1 MNNFV
6 KKWTESSLILKIII
20 GLVIGIVLGL
30 TVPQYDMI
38 GLPGELFVDALK
50 AIAPILVF
58 LLVGSALSKTDGGI
72 ANKFKKIICLFF
84 FSTFIASL
92 VAVIGSFLFPVG
104 MTLTEASSLSPP
116 ED

>member
-20 GLVIGIVLGL
+20 GLVIGVILGL

-58 LLVGSALSKTDGGI
+58 LLVTSALSKTDGGI
-72 ANKFKKIICLFF
+72 ANKFKKII
-84 FSTFIASL
+84 
-92 VAVIGSFLFPVG
+92 
-104 MTLTEASSLSPP
+104 
-116 ED
+116 

>member
-20 GLVIGIVLGL
+20 GLVIGVILGL

-58 LLVGSALSKTDGGI
+58 LLVTSALSKLMGELQTNLKRLS
-72 ANKFKKIICLFF
+72 AY
-84 FSTFIASL
+84 SY
-92 VAVIGSFLFPVG
+92 FP
-104 MTLTEASSLSPP
+104 LSQQHWLQLL
-116 ED
+116 EVYCFQLA